1 MQHLGASAIRNQY
14 KYLQQN
20 ICRLFN
26 ILFFTPDQF
35 AAKLRVNKNEIEY
48 PCWSC

>member
-1 MQHLGASAIRNQY
+1 LEQVPLETSTNTYNKTFAD
-14 KYLQQN
+14 YL
-20 ICRLFN
+20 ISF
-26 ILFFTPDQF
+26 FFTPDQF